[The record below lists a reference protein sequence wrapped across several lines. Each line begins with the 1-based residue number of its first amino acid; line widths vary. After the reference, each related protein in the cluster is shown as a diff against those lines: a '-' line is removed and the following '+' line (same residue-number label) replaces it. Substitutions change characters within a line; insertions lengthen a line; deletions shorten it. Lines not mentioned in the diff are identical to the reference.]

1 MALSVATNTSA
12 ATAHRY
18 LRVNDAEASRSLAKL
33 SSGSRIVRASD
44 DAASLAVGTKLR
56 ADVAALKQA
65 QVNASH
71 GQSVLQVADG
81 AAQQISDILI
91 RMKALATQAVSGSI
105 SDTERGYLDSEF
117 GELATQLD
125 DIAAQTKFNGDALL
139 DGAFSADFAV
149 GTDATSDVINVAITQ
164 DMSSTGLALNA
175 SAIGTIANAQ
185 TASTAIDTA
194 IGNVLSARATL
205 GAQMSRFD
213 FVSANLATSVENI
226 DAARSTLLD
235 VDVAAEMANYSSR
248 QVVMQ
253 ASVAMLGPATDAMP
267 EGSLTSVNV
276 PLPLLRYSVSATG

>member
-1 MALSVATNTSA
+1 MSLSVATNIAA

-18 LRVNDAEASRSLAKL
+18 LKTNDMEASRSLAKL

-44 DAASLAVGTKLR
+44 DAASLAVGTKLK

-81 AAQQISDILI
+81 SLQQVSDILT
-91 RMKALATQAVSGSI
+91 RMKALTTQAVSGSL
-105 SDTERGYLDSEF
+105 SNTERGYLNSEF
-117 GELATQLD
+117 TQLATQLTA
-125 DIAAQTKFNGDALL
+125 ISTQTKFNGSTLV
-139 DGAFSADFAV
+139 DGTFTADFAV
-149 GTDATSDVINVAITQ
+149 GTNATADVINVAITQ
-164 DMSSTGLALNA
+164 NVSATGLGVNA
-175 SAIGTIANAQ
+175 SSVATIAGAQ
-185 TASTAIDTA
+185 TADGLIDTA

-226 DAARSTLLD
+226 DAARSTLMD
-235 VDVAAEMANYSSR
+235 VDVAAEMANYSSK

-253 ASVAMLGPATDAMP
+253 ASVAMLAQANQMP
-267 EGSLTSVNV
+267 QN
-276 PLPLLRYSVSATG
+276 LLRLMS

>member
-18 LRVNDAEASRSLAKL
+18 LKANDMEASRSLAKL

-56 ADVAALKQA
+56 ADVAVLKQA

-125 DIAAQTKFNGDALL
+125 DIAAQTKFNGTALL
-139 DGAFSADFAV
+139 DGAFSADFSV
-149 GTDATSDVINVAITQ
+149 GVNATTDVINVAITQ
-164 DMSSTGLALNA
+164 NMSSTGLALNA
-175 SAIGTIANAQ
+175 SSIGTIAAAQ

-194 IGNVLSARATL
+194 LGNVLSARATL

-235 VDVAAEMANYSSR
+235 VDVAAEMANYSSK
-248 QVVMQ
+248 QVVM
-253 ASVAMLGPATDAMP
+253 
-267 EGSLTSVNV
+267 
-276 PLPLLRYSVSATG
+276 

>member
-18 LRVNDAEASRSLAKL
+18 LRANDAEASRSLAKL

-44 DAASLAVGTKLR
+44 DAASLAVGTKLK
-56 ADVAALKQA
+56 ADVAVLKQA

-81 AAQQISDILI
+81 AAQQVSDILI

-105 SDTERGYLDSEF
+105 SDTERGYLNSEF
-117 GELATQLD
+117 TELATQLTA
-125 DIAAQTKFNGDALL
+125 ISTQTKFNGDALL
-139 DGAFSADFAV
+139 DGSFSADFAV
-149 GTDATSDVINVAITQ
+149 GTDATADVINVAITQ
-164 DMSSTGLALNA
+164 SMSATGLGLNA
-175 SAIGTIANAQ
+175 SAVGTIANAQ
-185 TASTAIDTA
+185 TAGTAIDTA

-226 DAARSTLLD
+226 DAARSTLMD
-235 VDVAAEMANYSSR
+235 VDVAAEMANYSSK

-253 ASVAMLGPATDAMP
+253 ASVAMLAQANQMP
-267 EGSLTSVNV
+267 QN
-276 PLPLLRYSVSATG
+276 LLRLLS

>member
-18 LRVNDAEASRSLAKL
+18 LRTNDMEASRSLAKL

-44 DAASLAVGTKLR
+44 DAASLAVGTKLK

-65 QVNASH
+65 QVNASQ
-71 GQSVLQVADG
+71 GTSVLQVADG
-81 AAQQISDILI
+81 AAQQVSDILI

-117 GELATQLD
+117 SELATQLD
-125 DIAAQTKFNGDALL
+125 DISTQTKFNGTLLL
-139 DGAFSADFAV
+139 DGSFDADFAV
-149 GTDATSDVINVAITQ
+149 GTDGANDVINVTITQ

-175 SAIGTIANAQ
+175 STIDTIANAQ
-185 TASTAIDTA
+185 TAGTAIDTA
-194 IGNVLSARATL
+194 IDDVLSARSTL

-226 DAARSTLLD
+226 DAARSTLMD
-235 VDVAAEMANYSSR
+235 VDVAAEMANYSSK

-253 ASVAMLGPATDAMP
+253 ASVAMLAQANQMP
-267 EGSLTSVNV
+267 QN
-276 PLPLLRYSVSATG
+276 LLRLLS

>member
-18 LRVNDAEASRSLAKL
+18 LKANDMEASRSLAKL

-149 GTDATSDVINVAITQ
+149 GTDATNDVINVAITQ

-175 SAIGTIANAQ
+175 SAIDTIANAQ

-205 GAQMSRFD
+205 GAQMRHYGAD
-213 FVSANLATSVENI
+213 APSALVE
-226 DAARSTLLD
+226 
-235 VDVAAEMANYSSR
+235 
-248 QVVMQ
+248 
-253 ASVAMLGPATDAMP
+253 
-267 EGSLTSVNV
+267 
-276 PLPLLRYSVSATG
+276 

>member
-44 DAASLAVGTKLR
+44 DAASLAVGTKLK

-71 GQSVLQVADG
+71 GASVLQVADG
-81 AAQQISDILI
+81 ALQQVSDILT

-105 SDTERGYLDSEF
+105 SDTERGYLDGEF
-117 GELATQLD
+117 TELEAQLD
-125 DIAAQTKFNGDALL
+125 DLATQTKFNGDALL
-139 DGAFSADFAV
+139 DGTYTADFAV
-149 GTDATSDVINVAITQ
+149 GTDATTDVITVAIGLNVT
-164 DMSSTGLALNA
+164 STNLVTAN
-175 SAIGTIANAQ
+175 SIDTITNAQ
-185 TASTAIDTA
+185 AAATDIDLA
-194 IGNVLSARATL
+194 IGNVLSTRSTL

-213 FVSANLATSVENI
+213 FVSANLATSVENM
-226 DAARSTLLD
+226 DAARSTLMD
-235 VDVAAEMANYSSR
+235 VDVAAEMANYASK

-253 ASVAMLGPATDAMP
+253 ASVAMLAQANQMP
-267 EGSLTSVNV
+267 QN
-276 PLPLLRYSVSATG
+276 LLKLLG

>member
-1 MALSVATNTSA
+1 MALSIATNTSA

-18 LRVNDAEASRSLAKL
+18 LKTNDMEASRSLAKL

-44 DAASLAVGTKLR
+44 DAASLAVGTKLK
-56 ADVAALKQA
+56 ADVNALRQA

-71 GQSVLQVADG
+71 GASVLQVADG
-81 AAQQISDILI
+81 ALQQVSDILI

-117 GELATQLD
+117 TQLATQLT
-125 DIAAQTKFNGDALL
+125 DISTQSKFNGSKLL
-139 DGAFSADFAV
+139 DGTFTADFAV
-149 GTDATSDVINVAITQ
+149 GTDATTDVINVAITQ
-164 DMSSTGLALNA
+164 DISATGLGLNA
-175 SAIGTIANAQ
+175 STVGTIAGAQ
-185 TASTAIDTA
+185 TAGGVIDTA

-226 DAARSTLLD
+226 DAARSTLMD
-235 VDVAAEMANYSSR
+235 VDVAAEMANYSSK

-253 ASVAMLGPATDAMP
+253 ASVAMLAQANQMP
-267 EGSLTSVNV
+267 QA
-276 PLPLLRYSVSATG
+276 LLKLLS

>member
-18 LRVNDAEASRSLAKL
+18 LRVNDMEASRSLAKL

-56 ADVAALKQA
+56 ADVAVLKQA

-105 SDTERGYLDSEF
+105 SDTERGYLNSEF
-117 GELATQLD
+117 TQLATQLD

-149 GTDATSDVINVAITQ
+149 GTDATSDVISVSITQ
-164 DMSSTGLALNA
+164 AMSSTGLALNA

-194 IGNVLSARATL
+194 IGDVLSARATL

-253 ASVAMLGPATDAMP
+253 ASVAMLAQANQMP
-267 EGSLTSVNV
+267 QN
-276 PLPLLRYSVSATG
+276 LLRLMS

>member
-12 ATAHRY
+12 ATAHRF
-18 LRVNDAEASRSLAKL
+18 LRINDLEASRSLAKL

-56 ADVAALKQA
+56 ADVNALKQA

-81 AAQQISDILI
+81 AAQQVSDILI

-117 GELATQLD
+117 TELAAQLD
-125 DIAAQTKFNGDALL
+125 DIASQTKFNGVALL

-149 GTDATSDVINVAITQ
+149 GTDAAADVITVAITQ

-175 SAIGTIANAQ
+175 SSVSTIANAQ
-185 TASTAIDTA
+185 AAGTAIDTA

-253 ASVAMLGPATDAMP
+253 ASVAMLAQANQMP
-267 EGSLTSVNV
+267 QN
-276 PLPLLRYSVSATG
+276 LLRLLS

>member
-18 LRVNDAEASRSLAKL
+18 LKTNDMEASRSLAKL

-56 ADVAALKQA
+56 ADVNALRQA

-71 GQSVLQVADG
+71 GSSVLQVADG
-81 AAQQISDILI
+81 ALQQVSDILI
-91 RMKALATQAVSGSI
+91 RMKALATQAVTGSI
-105 SDTERGYLDSEF
+105 SDTERGYLNSEF

-125 DIAAQTKFNGDALL
+125 DIAAQTKFNGTALL
-139 DGAFSADFAV
+139 DGTFAVDFAV
-149 GTDATSDVINVAITQ
+149 GTDATNDVITVTIGQA
-164 DMSSTGLALNA
+164 A
-175 SAIGTIANAQ
+175 SAAGLGIGASTVDTAANAQ
-185 TASTAIDTA
+185 TTATAVDTAIDLL
-194 IGNVLSARATL
+194 LSARSTL

-235 VDVAAEMANYSSR
+235 VDVAAEMANYSSK

-253 ASVAMLGPATDAMP
+253 ASVAMLAQANQMP
-267 EGSLTSVNV
+267 QA
-276 PLPLLRYSVSATG
+276 LLRLLS

>member
-18 LRVNDAEASRSLAKL
+18 LKANDMEASRSLAKL

-56 ADVAALKQA
+56 ADVNALRQA

-71 GQSVLQVADG
+71 GSSVLQVADG
-81 AAQQISDILI
+81 ALQQVSDILI
-91 RMKALATQAVSGSI
+91 RMKALATQAVTGSI

-149 GTDATSDVINVAITQ
+149 GTDATNDVINVAITQ

-175 SAIGTIANAQ
+175 SAIDTIANAQ

-253 ASVAMLGPATDAMP
+253 ASVAMLAQANQMP
-267 EGSLTSVNV
+267 QN
-276 PLPLLRYSVSATG
+276 LLKLLS